1 MMKWTDSAIAVATV
15 MVAAAMMPTLKA
27 AEETPM
33 ITVYE
38 ANVTDMDGYK
48 NQFLTALQPKID
60 KAQERWLA
68 RGGKTTSLIGK
79 APENRVVM
87 SMFSSKAKLDEFW
100 AEAKDDFK
108 IGQKYSTGMRFFAM
122 PAITPLPTI
131 SGTPTLEVYEANVT
145 DMENYKN
152 EFLKALQP
160 KMEKHKQVF
169 LARGSN
175 AAEALIGEAPKNRI
189 AITVWPNAGAAQ
201 AFWNDAKDDFK
212 IGQKYATDMRI
223 YEVEGVAQK

>member
-1 MMKWTDSAIAVATV
+1 MMKWTGSALAVAAV
-15 MVAAAMMPTLKA
+15 LVAAVMMPTLKA

-48 NQFLTALQPKID
+48 NQFLTAIQPKID

-87 SMFSSKAKLDEFW
+87 SMFSSKAKLDAFW

-108 IGQKYSTGMRFFAM
+108 IGQKYSTGMRFFAI
-122 PAITPLPTI
+122 PALMPLPTI
-131 SGTPTLEVYEANVT
+131 SGTPTFEVYEANVT

-160 KMEKHKQVF
+160 RMEKHKQVF

-175 AAEALIGEAPKNRI
+175 AAEALIGEAS
-189 AITVWPNAGAAQ
+189 VL
-201 AFWNDAKDDFK
+201 
-212 IGQKYATDMRI
+212 
-223 YEVEGVAQK
+223 E

>member
-1 MMKWTDSAIAVATV
+1 MMKWTGSAIAVAAV
-15 MVAAAMMPTLKA
+15 LVAAAMMPTLKA

-38 ANVTDMDGYK
+38 ANVSDMDGYK

-79 APENRVVM
+79 APANRVVM

-100 AEAKDDFK
+100 
-108 IGQKYSTGMRFFAM
+108 
-122 PAITPLPTI
+122 I
-131 SGTPTLEVYEANVT
+131 SGMPTFEVYEANVT

-189 AITVWPNAGAAQ
+189 AITVWPNAEAAQ
-201 AFWNDAKDDFK
+201 TFWNDAKDDFK

>member
-1 MMKWTDSAIAVATV
+1 MMKWRLAIAVATA

-68 RGGKTTSLIGK
+68 RGGKTTLLIGK

-87 SMFSSKAKLDEFW
+87 SMFSSKAKLDDFG

-122 PAITPLPTI
+122 PAITPPPTI
-131 SGTPTLEVYEANVT
+131 SGTPTLRSLRSQRHRHGE
-145 DMENYKN
+145 
-152 EFLKALQP
+152 LQERVP
-160 KMEKHKQVF
+160 ES
-169 LARGSN
+169 AP
-175 AAEALIGEAPKNRI
+175 AEDGEA
-189 AITVWPNAGAAQ
+189 Q
-201 AFWNDAKDDFK
+201 ASISCAWLQCRRSAD
-212 IGQKYATDMRI
+212 R
-223 YEVEGVAQK
+223 

>member
-1 MMKWTDSAIAVATV
+1 MMKWTGSAIAVAAV

-87 SMFSSKAKLDEFW
+87 SMFSSKASSMSS
-100 AEAKDDFK
+100 
-108 IGQKYSTGMRFFAM
+108 GPRPRTTSRSVRSTA
-122 PAITPLPTI
+122 PACASSRCPRSRRCRPL
-131 SGTPTLEVYEANVT
+131 A
-145 DMENYKN
+145 
-152 EFLKALQP
+152 
-160 KMEKHKQVF
+160 
-169 LARGSN
+169 ARR
-175 AAEALIGEAPKNRI
+175 L
-189 AITVWPNAGAAQ
+189 
-201 AFWNDAKDDFK
+201 
-212 IGQKYATDMRI
+212 
-223 YEVEGVAQK
+223 